1 MTSPSARPASTLETE
16 RLVRYAHL
24 RPCFNAFVDSRTP
37 GSERK
42 ENFTIIGP
50 GVSENPDQYV
60 HIAQPHGFNIGGARQ
75 PPRCVNSQHSHLTA
89 EVFIVHSGRWAF
101 RSGEGASDGEVIMER
116 GDVVSLPP
124 RMFRGFENVGDEI
137 GFLFAVLGGDDPGH
151 VLWAPYV
158 FDAAESF
165 GLILLEN
172 GSLVDTT
179 LGQTIPSGERRMP
192 KTSSA
197 DIAALDRYDSEALQ
211 KCVRKQGSTLPSAG
225 SVLATRAVG
234 VRETPIL
241 GPTSQTEGLGSGAM
255 ERSHGF
261 ALRQLD
267 FSQGG
272 AIPAHTR
279 FEEEVLLMHRGVL
292 RVTVDGES
300 ALIRTGDVLS
310 VPIEAR
316 RSFENAHEGETT
328 VHVVRRG
335 DRPTAPV
342 FD

>member
-137 GFLFAVLGGDDPGH
+137 GFLFAVLGGDDPGY

-158 FDAAESF
+158 FEAALTH

-172 GSLVDTT
+172 GRLVDTT
-179 LGQTIPSGERRMP
+179 LGQTVPSGLKPMTR
-192 KTSSA
+192 TSAA
-197 DIAALDRYDSEALQ
+197 DIAALDRYDSEALR

-225 SVLATRAVG
+225 SVLAAAGHG

-241 GPTSQTEGLGSGAM
+241 GPASDAEGLAQGAIA
-255 ERSHGF
+255 RLHGF

-267 FSQGG
+267 FSRGG

-279 FEEEVLLMHRGVL
+279 IEEEVLLLHRGTL
-292 RVTVDGES
+292 RVNVDNENV
-300 ALIRTGDVLS
+300 LLKTGDVLS
-310 VPIEAR
+310 IPVGAR
-316 RSFENAHEGETT
+316 RSFENTPEGDTT

-335 DRPTAPV
+335 DLPRAPV
-342 FD
+342 FT